1 MKNHISAGRLS
12 VPAVLLFA
20 ALTVFVTALPAS
32 ALDVAGVNYRPVTT
46 VQGVSLQLNGA
57 GVRQVAATPL
67 YTAGLYLEQKANTM
81 QGVLQAKGAKQ
92 VRVVMLRETTG
103 KEMSDLL
110 AQGLIGNSSD
120 DELAN
125 LIPEI
130 MELGTLIAERGKLR
144 AGDSFQID
152 WNAAGGTTISVIQR
166 GSRKPAIEVFAKP
179 DVIGPMMRMWI
190 GEHPADPALK
200 SALLGQGA

>member
-12 VPAVLLFA
+12 VPAMLVFA
-20 ALTVFVTALPAS
+20 ALAVFTATLPAW

-46 VQGVSLQLNGA
+46 VEGVSLRLNGA
-57 GVRQVAATPL
+57 GVRQFASSPL
-67 YTAGLYLEQKANTM
+67 YTAGLYLEQKSSTT

-103 KEMSDLL
+103 KEMGDLL
-110 AQGLIGNSSD
+110 TQGLIGNSSD
-120 DELAN
+120 EDLAN

-130 MELGTLIAERGKLR
+130 MELGTLIAERGTLR
-144 AGDSFQID
+144 QGDSFQID
-152 WNAAGGTTISVIQR
+152 WTATGGTTITVIQH
-166 GSRKPAIEVFAKP
+166 GSRKPVIEVFAKP
-179 DVIGPMMRMWI
+179 ELIGAMMRMWI

-200 SALLGQGA
+200 AALLGQGA

>member
-1 MKNHISAGRLS
+1 MTNHISAGRLS
-12 VPAVLLFA
+12 VPAMLVFA
-20 ALTVFVTALPAS
+20 ALAVFTATLPAW

-46 VQGVSLQLNGA
+46 VEGVSLRLNGA
-57 GVRQVAATPL
+57 GVRQFASSPL
-67 YTAGLYLEQKANTM
+67 YTAGLYLEQKSSTT

-103 KEMSDLL
+103 KEMGDLL

-120 DELAN
+120 EDLAN

-130 MELGTLIAERGKLR
+130 MELGTLIAERGTLR
-144 AGDSFQID
+144 QGDSFQID
-152 WNAAGGTTISVIQR
+152 WTATSGTTITVIQH
-166 GSRKPAIEVFAKP
+166 GSRKPVIEVFAKP
-179 DVIGPMMRMWI
+179 ELIGAMMRMWI

-200 SALLGQGA
+200 AALLGQGA

>member
-12 VPAVLLFA
+12 VPAMLVFA
-20 ALTVFVTALPAS
+20 ALAVFTATLPAW

-46 VQGVSLQLNGA
+46 VEGVSLRLNGA
-57 GVRQVAATPL
+57 GVRQFASSPL
-67 YTAGLYLEQKANTM
+67 YTAGLYLEQKSSTT

-103 KEMSDLL
+103 KEMGDLL

-120 DELAN
+120 EDLAN

-130 MELGTLIAERGKLR
+130 MELGTLIAERGTLR
-144 AGDSFQID
+144 QGDSFQID
-152 WNAAGGTTISVIQR
+152 WTATGGTTITVIQN
-166 GSRKPAIEVFAKP
+166 GSRKPVIEVFAKP
-179 DVIGPMMRMWI
+179 ELIGTMMRMWI

-200 SALLGQGA
+200 AALLGQGA

>member
-20 ALTVFVTALPAS
+20 ALAVFTATLPAL

-46 VQGVSLQLNGA
+46 LQGVNLQLNGA
-57 GVRQVAATPL
+57 GVRQVASSPL
-67 YTAGLYLEQKANTM
+67 YTAGLYLEQKANTT

-92 VRVVMLRETTG
+92 VRVVMLRETNG
-103 KEMSDLL
+103 KEMGDLL

-120 DELAN
+120 EELTN

-130 MELGTLIAERGKLR
+130 MELGIPDCR
-144 AGDSFQID
+144 A
-152 WNAAGGTTISVIQR
+152 R
-166 GSRKPAIEVFAKP
+166 
-179 DVIGPMMRMWI
+179 
-190 GEHPADPALK
+190 HPP
-200 SALLGQGA
+200 QGR

>member
-12 VPAVLLFA
+12 VPAMLVFA
-20 ALTVFVTALPAS
+20 ALAVFTATLPAW

-46 VQGVSLQLNGA
+46 VEGVSLRLNGA
-57 GVRQVAATPL
+57 GVRQFASSPL
-67 YTAGLYLEQKANTM
+67 YTAGLYLEQKSSTT

-103 KEMSDLL
+103 KEMGDLL

-120 DELAN
+120 EDLAN

-130 MELGTLIAERGKLR
+130 MELGTLIAERGSLR
-144 AGDSFQID
+144 QGDSFQID
-152 WNAAGGTTISVIQR
+152 WTATSGTTITVIQH
-166 GSRKPAIEVFAKP
+166 GSRKPVIEVFAKP
-179 DVIGPMMRMWI
+179 ELIGAMMRMWI

-200 SALLGQGA
+200 AALLGQGA

>member
-12 VPAVLLFA
+12 VPAVLLFSALAFFA
-20 ALTVFVTALPAS
+20 AASPAS

-57 GVRQVAATPL
+57 GVRQMAATPL
-67 YTAGLYLEQKANTM
+67 YTAGLYLEQKASTT

-92 VRVVMLRETTG
+92 VRVVMLRETDG
-103 KEMSDLL
+103 KEMGDLL
-110 AQGLIGNSSD
+110 AKGLVGNSSD
-120 DELAN
+120 EELAN

-179 DVIGPMMRMWI
+179 DLIGAMMRMWI

-200 SALLGQGA
+200 AALLGQGV

>member
-1 MKNHISAGRLS
+1 MKNHLFARRLS

-20 ALTVFVTALPAS
+20 ALAVFASALPAR

-46 VQGVSLQLNGA
+46 VKGVSLQLNGA
-57 GVRQVAATPL
+57 GVRQVATEPL
-67 YTAGLYLEQKANTM
+67 YTAGLYLEQKANTS
-81 QGVLQAKGAKQ
+81 QGVLQAKGSKQ

-103 KEMSDLL
+103 KEMGDLL

-125 LIPEI
+125 LIPEL
-130 MELGTLIAERGKLR
+130 MDLGTLSAERGKLR

-152 WNAAGGTTISVIQR
+152 WTAKGGTTISVIQR

-179 DVIGPMMRMWI
+179 DLIGAMMRLW
-190 GEHPADPALK
+190 K
-200 SALLGQGA
+200 SPGAVDVRHVR